1 MCGCYVHLAGSAI
14 VRGRSRY
21 HARMLD
27 PAIGA
32 LLAGCCA
39 LLFASAALHK
49 LLDPARFA
57 AVVDAYALLPGSGRL
72 ALLVPLGEL
81 AVAGGMLSGIA
92 RPWAGLGGAVLLGV
106 YALAIG
112 VNLHRGRTDLACGCG
127 GPNERR
133 PIARW
138 MVWRNLALALA
149 IGGAALPWSHRPM
162 LATDGITV
170 AAGVATAAFL
180 YVSLDRLLGQ
190 VRPRAQ
196 LLRGSP

>member
-1 MCGCYVHLAGSAI
+1 
-14 VRGRSRY
+14 
-21 HARMLD
+21 MLD

-57 AVVDAYALLPGSGRL
+57 AVVDAYALLPGGGRL
-72 ALLVPLGEL
+72 ALLVPVAEL
-81 AVAGGMLSGIA
+81 AVAGGVLSAIA
-92 RPWAGLGGAVLLGV
+92 RPWAGLGGAVLLGL

-149 IGGAALPWSHRPM
+149 VGGAALPWSHRPM
-162 LATDGITV
+162 LATDAITV
-170 AAGVATAAFL
+170 AAGVATAALL

-190 VRPRAQ
+190 VVPRVR
-196 LLRGSP
+196 LLQGSP

>member
-1 MCGCYVHLAGSAI
+1 
-14 VRGRSRY
+14 
-21 HARMLD
+21 MLD

-49 LLDPARFA
+49 LLDLPRFA
-57 AVVDAYALLPGSGRL
+57 AVVDAYALMPGSGRL
-72 ALLVPLGEL
+72 ARLLPLGEL
-81 AVAGGMLSGIA
+81 AVAGGMLSGIT
-92 RPWAGLGGAVLLGV
+92 RPWAGPGGAVLLGL

-149 IGGAALPWSHRPM
+149 MAGAALPWSHRPM
-162 LATDGITV
+162 LATDAITV

-190 VRPRAQ
+190 VRPRGQ
-196 LLRGSP
+196 LLRGS

>member
-1 MCGCYVHLAGSAI
+1 MPG
-14 VRGRSRY
+14 
-21 HARMLD
+21 MLD

-49 LLDPARFA
+49 LLDLRRFA
-57 AVVDAYALLPGSGRL
+57 AVLDAYALLPGLGRL
-72 ALLVPLGEL
+72 AAAVPLAEL
-81 AVAGGMLSGIA
+81 GVAAGMLVGVA
-92 RPWAGLGGAVLLGV
+92 RPWAAIGGAALLCA
-106 YALAIG
+106 YAGAIAL
-112 VNLHRGRTDLACGCG
+112 NLRRGRTDLACGCG

-149 IGGAALPWSHRPM
+149 LGGAALPWSHRPM
-162 LATDGITV
+162 LAMDALTV

-190 VRPRAQ
+190 VLPRAQ
-196 LLRGSP
+196 LLGSS

>member
-1 MCGCYVHLAGSAI
+1 MCRCYVHLAAGAI
-14 VRGRSRY
+14 RRRDRVIMPG
-21 HARMLD
+21 MLD

-49 LLDPARFA
+49 LLDVRGFA
-57 AVVDAYALLPGSGRL
+57 AVLDAYALLPGLGRL
-72 ALLVPLGEL
+72 APAVPLAEL
-81 AVAGGMLSGIA
+81 TVAAGMLAGVA
-92 RPWAGLGGAVLLGV
+92 RPWAAVGGAVLLCA
-106 YALAIG
+106 YAGAIAL
-112 VNLHRGRTDLACGCG
+112 NLRRGRTDLACGCG

-149 IGGAALPWSHRPM
+149 LGSAALPWSQRPM
-162 LATDGITV
+162 LAMDALTV

-190 VRPRAQ
+190 VLPRAQ
-196 LLRGSP
+196 LLGSS

>member
-1 MCGCYVHLAGSAI
+1 
-14 VRGRSRY
+14 
-21 HARMLD
+21 MLD

-49 LLDPARFA
+49 LLDLPRFA
-57 AVVDAYALLPGSGRL
+57 AVVDAYALLAGGGRL
-72 ALLVPLGEL
+72 ALLVPVAEL
-81 AVAGGMLSGIA
+81 AVAGGVLSGIA

-133 PIARW
+133 AIAPW
-138 MVWRNLALALA
+138 MVWRNLVLALA
-149 IGGAALPWSHRPM
+149 MCGVALPWGHRPL
-162 LATDGITV
+162 LAMDAITV

-190 VRPRAQ
+190 VQPSAQ

>member
-1 MCGCYVHLAGSAI
+1 MCRCYVHLAGSAI
-14 VRGRSRY
+14 VQGRSRY
-21 HARMLD
+21 HAPMLD

-49 LLDPARFA
+49 LLDLPRFA
-57 AVVDAYALLPGSGRL
+57 AVVDAYALMRGSGRL
-72 ALLVPLGEL
+72 ALLVPVGEL
-81 AVAGGMLSGIA
+81 AVAGGMLSGIT
-92 RPWAGLGGAVLLGV
+92 RTWAGLGGALLLGL

-138 MVWRNLALALA
+138 TVWRNLALALA
-149 IGGAALPWSHRPM
+149 MGGAALPWSHRPM
-162 LATDGITV
+162 LATDAITV
-170 AAGVATAAFL
+170 AAAVATAAFL

-196 LLRGSP
+196 LLRGS